1 MILLMLTD
9 YGKAEELLSFAKK
22 ATDLSWSRRSTSV
35 DTRLTGFYFPRQSW
49 KTICQ

>member
-1 MILLMLTD
+1 MTLLMLTD

-35 DTRLTGFYFPRQSW
+35 DTRLTAFYFPRQSW